1 MGRRR
6 ERDLARE
13 AVGRKL
19 EQLRTLADRPR
30 EQARF
35 ALEIVAKERDL
46 GLINAATAILAS
58 IADASTR
65 PGLHRVYTD
74 LAADPTKLDPGC
86 HTRVALLRALR
97 PILTPED
104 SELLGAVCAT
114 YEELPTG
121 GGMEEV
127 AHGLRGLALVMLAE
141 TDETLAAFHAA
152 RLLVDPR
159 THPMSGEPASTAARV
174 LTAQGHLLPLYGY
187 ALGGGH
193 LPEVIAESLRGLVDL
208 PPSLVPD
215 LIAAHLASE
224 DETVLLGLFDLLLSE
239 PHQSVGVR
247 IALEF
252 VRSTSQLDMVRYLAA
267 TLVAGRDESVM
278 QRLEDLSWEL
288 DDGAKARLIGE
299 ALALR

>member
-1 MGRRR
+1 M
-6 ERDLARE
+6 
-13 AVGRKL
+13 GRKL
-19 EQLRTLADRPR
+19 EKLRLLGDRPR
-30 EQARF
+30 EQAGF
-35 ALEIVAKERDL
+35 ALELVAKERDI
-46 GLINAATAILAS
+46 GLINAATAVLATV
-58 IADASTR
+58 ADASTR
-65 PGLHRVYTD
+65 PGLHRVYAE
-74 LAADPTKLDPGC
+74 LAGDPTKRDPGC
-86 HTRVALLRALR
+86 YTRVALLRALR

-104 SELLGAVCAT
+104 GDLLGAACDT

-159 THPMSGEPASTAARV
+159 THPMSGEPAATAARV

-193 LPEVIAESLRGLVDL
+193 LPEVIAECLRGLVDL
-208 PPSLVPD
+208 PPPLLPD
-215 LIAAHLASE
+215 LIAAHLDSE

-239 PHQSVGVR
+239 RHRGVGVR
-247 IALEF
+247 IAMDF
-252 VRSTSQLDMVRYLAA
+252 VRDTGQLDMVRYLAA
-267 TLVAGRDESVM
+267 TLVASRDESVM